1 MGYQDIDYLRVKQN
15 LEDGY
20 IHLKRI
26 DEAIEEIE
34 GKYRFPIDR
43 DKFEKILQNRIDV
56 AFSDQIIY
64 RFSKLQDLIGAKLF
78 KSFLLYQ
85 GENVDKPF
93 RDILNRFEKIKI
105 LNVEEWF
112 ELRQLRN
119 EIAHNYENNQDIA
132 IEILN
137 GIFEKRNELRTI
149 LDRINKL
156 TK

>member
-1 MGYQDIDYLRVKQN
+1 MGSQDLDLVKVQHN
-15 LEDGY
+15 LKEGF
-20 IHLKRI
+20 IHLKRV

-34 GKYRFPIDR
+34 RKYHFPINATD
-43 DKFEKILQNRIDV
+43 FEKILENRIDL

-78 KSFLLYQ
+78 KAFLLYQ
-85 GENVDKPF
+85 GENVDIPF
-93 RDILNRFEKIKI
+93 RDILNRFEKIEI

-112 ELRQLRN
+112 EVRHLRN
-119 EIAHNYENNQDIA
+119 EIAHNYESSQNIA

-137 GIFEKRNELRTI
+137 GIFETRNDLRKI
-149 LDRINKL
+149 LVKIESL

>member
-15 LEDGY
+15 LEEGY

>member
-1 MGYQDIDYLRVKQN
+1 MGYQDIDYLRVKKN
-15 LEDGY
+15 LDNGY

-34 GKYRFPIDR
+34 EKYRFPIDR
-43 DKFEKILQNRIDV
+43 DKFEKILQNRIDL

-105 LNVEEWF
+105 LDVEEWF

-119 EIAHNYENNQDIA
+119 EIAHNYESSQDIA

-149 LDRINKL
+149 LDRIDKL

>member
-1 MGYQDIDYLRVKQN
+1 MGSQN
-15 LEDGY
+15 LDLQ
-20 IHLKRI
+20 IVQQHLKEGFTHLRRV

-34 GKYRFPIDR
+34 KRYRFPISEVE
-43 DKFEKILQNRIDV
+43 FHEILENRVDL

-93 RDILNRFEKIKI
+93 RDILNRFEKIEI

-112 ELRQLRN
+112 EVRHLRN
-119 EIAHNYENNQDIA
+119 EIAHNYDSNEDVV

-137 GIFEKRNELRTI
+137 GIFETRNELKRI
-149 LDRINKL
+149 LEKIKSFV
-156 TK
+156 

>member
-1 MGYQDIDYLRVKQN
+1 MGYQDINYLRVKQN
-15 LEDGY
+15 LEEGY

-34 GKYRFPIDR
+34 KKYRFPIDR
-43 DKFEKILQNRIDV
+43 DKFEKILQNKIDL

-93 RDILNRFEKIKI
+93 RDILNRFERIKI
-105 LNVEEWF
+105 LDVEEWF

-119 EIAHNYENNQDIA
+119 EIAHNYESSQDIA

-149 LDRINKL
+149 LDRIDKL